1 MTPASRIALRARV
14 WRRAF
19 DAGAVADLLRETTN
33 EHARRDSGAWLSDDE
48 ELAGLAADL
57 DALLARAQR
66 YLDQRGRVAM
76 RGVSVVPTERND
88 PAAMPLARGQT
99 GPHAPKEGAIR

>member
-1 MTPASRIALRARV
+1 MTPADRSALRARV

-33 EHARRDSGAWLSDDE
+33 EHARRDTGAWLSDDDA
-48 ELAGLAADL
+48 ELAGIAADL

-66 YLDQRGRVAM
+66 YLDRPR
-76 RGVSVVPTERND
+76 RND
-88 PAAMPLARGQT
+88 PAATAIARGPT
-99 GPHAPKEGAIR
+99 GPHAPTEGATR

>member
-1 MTPASRIALRARV
+1 MTPSDRSALRARV

-33 EHARRDSGAWLSDDE
+33 EHARRDVLGSRADDRGDD
-48 ELAGLAADL
+48 ELAGIARDL

-66 YLDQRGRVAM
+66 YLDGGGSDAQRD
-76 RGVSVVPTERND
+76 GVR
-88 PAAMPLARGQT
+88 
-99 GPHAPKEGAIR
+99 

>member
-1 MTPASRIALRARV
+1 MTPANRSALRARV

-33 EHARRDSGAWLSDDE
+33 EHARRDAGAWRNDDDV
-48 ELAGLAADL
+48 ELAGIAADL

-66 YLDQRGRVAM
+66 YLDRPR
-76 RGVSVVPTERND
+76 RND
-88 PAAMPLARGQT
+88 PAAISPARGPT
-99 GPHAPKEGAIR
+99 GPHAPKEGATR

>member
-1 MTPASRIALRARV
+1 MTPANRSALRARV

-33 EHARRDSGAWLSDDE
+33 EHARRDTGAWLSDDD

-66 YLDQRGRVAM
+66 YLDQH
-76 RGVSVVPTERND
+76 TRND
-88 PAAMPLARGQT
+88 PAAMPVARGLT
-99 GPHAPKEGAIR
+99 GSHAPKEGATR

>member
-1 MTPASRIALRARV
+1 MTTANRSALRARV

-19 DAGAVADLLRETTN
+19 DAGAVADLLRKATN
-33 EHARRDSGAWLSDDE
+33 EHARRDTDAWLSDDD

-66 YLDQRGRVAM
+66 YLDQH
-76 RGVSVVPTERND
+76 TRND
-88 PAAMPLARGQT
+88 PAAISPARGLT
-99 GPHAPKEGAIR
+99 GSHAPKEGATR

>member
-19 DAGAVADLLRETTN
+19 DAGAVADLLREATN
-33 EHARRDSGAWLSDDE
+33 EHARRDSGAGRSDDD

-66 YLDQRGRVAM
+66 YLDQH
-76 RGVSVVPTERND
+76 TRND
-88 PAAMPLARGQT
+88 PAAISPARGLT
-99 GPHAPKEGAIR
+99 GSHAPKEGATR

>member
-1 MTPASRIALRARV
+1 MTPASRSALRARV

-19 DAGAVADLLRETTN
+19 DAGAVADLLREATN
-33 EHARRDSGAWLSDDE
+33 EHARRDAGAWLSDDD

-66 YLDQRGRVAM
+66 YLDQH
-76 RGVSVVPTERND
+76 TRND
-88 PAAMPLARGQT
+88 PAAISPARGLT
-99 GPHAPKEGAIR
+99 GSHAPKEGATR